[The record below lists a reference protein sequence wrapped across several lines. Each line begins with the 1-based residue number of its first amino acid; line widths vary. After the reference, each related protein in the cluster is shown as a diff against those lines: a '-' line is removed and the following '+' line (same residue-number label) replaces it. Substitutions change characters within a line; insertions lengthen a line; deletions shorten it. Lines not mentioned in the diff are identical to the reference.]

1 MNHYNS
7 KIIQKRDFRT
17 YRWTETKKL
26 NQPKIHFYKK
36 PNWTTFVKSTAQL
49 CLVKAC
55 HLLY

>member
-7 KIIQKRDFRT
+7 KIVQKRDFRT

-36 PNWTTFVKSTAQL
+36 PNWTTFVKSTT
-49 CLVKAC
+49 
-55 HLLY
+55 